1 MLINLCFYTLI
12 FNLFSLLIITN
23 NNDCKCK
30 GWKMPL
36 NASQCLFKSFSHS
49 GNTLLS
55 LKNLSFQV
63 SFFSRTFTI
72 ISKCKRS
79 PWCKQV
85 NVNCFDCFK
94 NFLSNSLQ
102 LSFLSFCFFFVFVFL
117 IIPLYCLLSFSTYPR
132 HSFLHIGVARSIK
145 DSRMKKWKDTSRGT
159 SVLYYNHKVRS
170 GGAWKTMWLL
180 GHTFPMKLT
189 FITRLIETS
198 FICTRIGLTSIF
210 SIGCFFNRSLVHFST
225 SSWLDKL

>member
-102 LSFLSFCFFFVFVFL
+102 LSFLSFCFFFCFCFL
-117 IIPLYCLLSFSTYPR
+117 NYSSLLFAF
-132 HSFLHIGVARSIK
+132 FLNLSKAFIS
-145 DSRMKKWKDTSRGT
+145 SYWCSKKYKR
-159 SVLYYNHKVRS
+159 
-170 GGAWKTMWLL
+170 
-180 GHTFPMKLT
+180 F
-189 FITRLIETS
+189 
-198 FICTRIGLTSIF
+198 
-210 SIGCFFNRSLVHFST
+210 
-225 SSWLDKL
+225 